1 METIENT
8 LNMIG
13 YVLKMAGIFI
23 FLFVVLLDI

>member
-8 LNMIG
+8 LNVLG
-13 YVLKMAGIFI
+13 YLLKMAGIFI